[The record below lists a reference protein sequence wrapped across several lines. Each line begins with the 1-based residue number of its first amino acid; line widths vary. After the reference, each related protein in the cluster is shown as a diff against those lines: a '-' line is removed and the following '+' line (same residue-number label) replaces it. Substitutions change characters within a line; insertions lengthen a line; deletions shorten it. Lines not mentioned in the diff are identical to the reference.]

1 MKFKLVDNLKIFFLI
16 LFNTCSFSQDG
27 LFSSSS
33 NLPYADAGP
42 DIEVSTGF
50 DILLDG
56 TQSYSDD
63 GSKIKYTWIF
73 SPGLVLN
80 EDNNFS
86 SDFSI
91 ETYDAKYLRS
101 LNTSQQTVKVNI
113 AENDPGTQ
121 LEVYLE
127 VKNSLGFKASDTL
140 IVKYS
145 TLVDTAILSEL
156 DSLEIPDSLLII
168 STSELDSLKSSTGE
182 MSLTAEIELEPSMK
196 TPFLK
201 KLNLTDQKWTIYVKY
216 PLMAGGVYLIL
227 NKIFFNN
234 SDENKPE
241 KPPSFPHDS

>member
-1 MKFKLVDNLKIFFLI
+1 MKFKLGGNLKIFFLI
-16 LFNTCSFSQDG
+16 IFNTYSFSQDG

-33 NLPYADAGP
+33 NLPYAYAGQ
-42 DIEVSTGF
+42 DIEVSSEL

-80 EDNNFS
+80 DDNSFS

-121 LEVYLE
+121 LEVFLE

-140 IVKYS
+140 IVKYP
-145 TLVDTAILSEL
+145 TLVDTAILAEL
-156 DSLEIPDSLLII
+156 DSPLIF
-168 STSELDSLKSSTGE
+168 SS
-182 MSLTAEIELEPSMK
+182 S
-196 TPFLK
+196 
-201 KLNLTDQKWTIYVKY
+201 
-216 PLMAGGVYLIL
+216 
-227 NKIFFNN
+227 
-234 SDENKPE
+234 
-241 KPPSFPHDS
+241 

>member
-1 MKFKLVDNLKIFFLI
+1 MELKLVGNLKITLLI
-16 LFNTCSFSQDG
+16 LFNTYSFSQEG

-42 DIEVSTGF
+42 DIEVTSGL

-56 TQSYSDD
+56 TQSYSYD

-80 EDNNFS
+80 DDNSFS

-101 LNTSQQTVKVNI
+101 LNTYQQSVKVNV
-113 AENDPGTQ
+113 AENDPGVQ
-121 LEVYLE
+121 LEIFLE

-140 IVKYS
+140 IVKYP
-145 TLVDTAILSEL
+145 TLVDTAILAEL
-156 DSLEIPDSLLII
+156 DSLLII
-168 STSELDSLKSSTGE
+168 SASELDSTKSSKIGMIRTD
-182 MSLTAEIELEPSMK
+182 EIQIEPSMK

-201 KLNLTDQKWTIYVKY
+201 KINYKDQKWASYAKY

-227 NKIFFNN
+227 DKIFFNN
-234 SDENKPE
+234 SNENKLE

>member
-1 MKFKLVDNLKIFFLI
+1 MQLKLVGNLKIFLLI
-16 LFNTCSFSQDG
+16 FFNTFSFPQDG

-33 NLPYADAGP
+33 NLPYADAGA
-42 DIEVSTGF
+42 DIEVYSGL

-80 EDNNFS
+80 KDNNFS
-86 SDFSI
+86 SDFLI

-101 LNTSQQTVKVNI
+101 LNTFEKTVKVNI
-113 AENDPGTQ
+113 AKNDPGIQ
-121 LEVYLE
+121 LEVFLE

-145 TLVDTAILSEL
+145 TPVDTANLLEADSILMVSASEL
-156 DSLEIPDSLLII
+156 DS
-168 STSELDSLKSSTGE
+168 TKSSALG
-182 MSLTAEIELEPSMK
+182 MSIKNEIELEPSMK
-196 TPFLK
+196 RPFLK
-201 KLNLTDQKWTIYVKY
+201 KLNLTDQKWTVYAKY

-227 NKIFFNN
+227 DKIFFNN
-234 SDENKPE
+234 SNENKLE

>member
-1 MKFKLVDNLKIFFLI
+1 MKFKLVGNLKIFFLI
-16 LFNTCSFSQDG
+16 LFNTYSYSQDG

-42 DIEVSTGF
+42 DIEVSSGL

-80 EDNNFS
+80 NDNSFS

-121 LEVYLE
+121 LEVFLE

-140 IVKYS
+140 IVKYP
-145 TLVDTAILSEL
+145 TLVDTVILSEL
-156 DSLEIPDSLLII
+156 DSLLII
-168 STSELDSLKSSTGE
+168 SSSELDSSKSLTGE

-196 TPFLK
+196 TPFFK
-201 KLNLTDQKWTIYVKY
+201 KLILIDQKWTNYVKY
-216 PLMAGGVYLIL
+216 PLMAGGVYLIF

-234 SDENKPE
+234 SGENNLE
-241 KPPSFPHDS
+241 KPPRFPHDS